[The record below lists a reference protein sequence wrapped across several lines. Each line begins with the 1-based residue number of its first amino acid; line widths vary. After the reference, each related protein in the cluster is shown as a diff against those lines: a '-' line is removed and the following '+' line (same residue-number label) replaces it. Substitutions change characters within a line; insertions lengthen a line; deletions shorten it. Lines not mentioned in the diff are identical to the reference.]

1 MRSPFRTGLRGV
13 EGNGALIRLVT
24 ALAFVLVALAA
35 PTSAWAD
42 PPGLVASYSF
52 DEGSGL
58 TVGDSSGNGHAG
70 TITGA
75 TWATGRYGGG
85 LDFNGTNAS
94 VDLGGL
100 GTFYQTGFTLEAWVQ
115 KQSATKNDVAIVGTW
130 NGNGGPMIWVDHIAT
145 RYHLTMNNGI
155 ANYLDSGRNP
165 IAGQWQHLA
174 ATYDGTT
181 ARFYIDGTEV
191 ASRPVSGGIGS
202 SNNWRIGAYGSTAG
216 GFFDGLIDNIRIYN
230 RGLTP
235 GEITTNMN
243 QPVGLGNPGA
253 PTQPGSFVVTTSSQT
268 SLSTQW
274 SPSTDDVG
282 VTGYRLFLNG
292 SPVGTTTTTSFTYGG
307 LSCGTTYTLGVEA
320 FDGSDNTSPRTLQ
333 TGSTSL
339 CDAPSGLVASY
350 SFDEGSGLTVG
361 DSSGNG
367 HAGTITGATWATGR
381 YGGGLDFNGT
391 NASVDLG
398 ALGTFYQTGFTL
410 EAWVQKQSATKND
423 VAIVGTW
430 NGNGGPMI
438 WVDHIATRYHL
449 TMNNGIANY
458 LDSGRNPIAGQWQH
472 LAATY
477 DGTTARFYID
487 GTEVASRPVSGGI
500 GSSNNWRIGA
510 YGSTAG
516 GFFDG
521 LIDNIR
527 IYNRGLTPGEITT
540 NMNQPVTTGGPPSSD
555 GTPPTAPGTLTASGS
570 NGQAALSWGAATDNI
585 GVTRYNVH
593 RSTSAGFTPSASNRI
608 AQPTSTSHTDTGL
621 VAGTYYYKVTAE
633 DAAGN
638 IGAASNEASVTV
650 TAPPDST
657 PPSAPGTLTASGSNG
672 QAALSWGAATD
683 NIGVTRYNVHRS
695 TSAGFTPSTS
705 NRISQ
710 PTSTSYTDTGLT
722 AGTYFY
728 RVTAEDAVGN
738 IGGASNE
745 ASATVTVDTTP
756 PTVSLTS
763 PAVGATLGG
772 LVTVTANASDSQGVA
787 GVQFRVDTQNL
798 GAEDTASPY
807 YDRLGHA
814 RRAQRPAHTEGDRS
828 RRRRQHTDFLRSDGD
843 GKQPRRL
850 ERGSAGRIRLRRRL
864 RYRGAR
870 LVGQCPDGHACGRE
884 LDGRRQ
890 VRRCGLA
897 AGAERQCRSAAA
909 RHLLQD
915 RLSPTRPGCSSS
927 RRRSTS
933 PSSARGR
940 ARAVR

>member
-1 MRSPFRTGLRGV
+1 M
-13 EGNGALIRLVT
+13 
-24 ALAFVLVALAA
+24 
-35 PTSAWAD
+35 
-42 PPGLVASYSF
+42 
-52 DEGSGL
+52 
-58 TVGDSSGNGHAG
+58 
-70 TITGA
+70 
-75 TWATGRYGGG
+75 
-85 LDFNGTNAS
+85 
-94 VDLGGL
+94 
-100 GTFYQTGFTLEAWVQ
+100 Q

-130 NGNGGPMIWVDHIAT
+130 NGNGGPMLWVDHIAT

-333 TGSTSL
+333 TRSTSL

-398 ALGTFYQTGFTL
+398 GLGTFYQTGFTL

-430 NGNGGPMI
+430 NGNGGPML

-540 NMNQPVTTGGPPSSD
+540 NMIQPVTTGGPPSSD

-593 RSTSAGFTPSASNRI
+593 RSTTAGFTPSTSNRI

-621 VAGTYYYKVTAE
+621 AAGTYYYKVTAE

-638 IGAASNEASVTV
+638 VGPASNESSATV
-650 TAPPDST
+650 TAPPDT
-657 PPSAPGTLTASGSNG
+657 APPSAPGTLTANGLERPGGTQLGRRDRQHRRDPLQRPPLDHRRLHPEHEQPDRAADLDEPHRHGARRRHLLLQGHRRGRRRQHRRLVERSECSGDRRHD
-672 QAALSWGAATD
+672 GAD
-683 NIGVTRYNVHRS
+683 
-695 TSAGFTPSTS
+695 
-705 NRISQ
+705 
-710 PTSTSYTDTGLT
+710 
-722 AGTYFY
+722 
-728 RVTAEDAVGN
+728 RVGD
-738 IGGASNE
+738 
-745 ASATVTVDTTP
+745 
-756 PTVSLTS
+756 
-763 PAVGATLGG
+763 
-772 LVTVTANASDSQGVA
+772 VA
-787 GVQFRVDTQNL
+787 GRRRDARRARDRHRERQRQPGRRGRPVPGRHPEPRCRRHREPVL
-798 GAEDTASPY
+798 
-807 YDRLGHA
+807 DRLGHA

-828 RRRRQHTDFLRSDGD
+828 RRRRQHADFLRGDGD

-850 ERGSAGRIRLRRRL
+850 ERGSAGRIRLGRRL

-870 LVGQCPDGHACGRE
+870 LVGQCPDGHACRRE

-890 VRRCGLA
+890 VRRRGLA

-915 RLSPTRPGCSSS
+915 RFHLRGLGAQAVGEG
-927 RRRSTS
+927 RRRRRRLVVE
-933 PSSARGR
+933 RGR
-940 ARAVR
+940 SDDLGRPRDRPLPADPRHQLR